1 MHSRRGQ
8 ETGGAGLRFFRI
20 FNAISNYP
28 AAPWLPEGNIILRF
42 LLEITFT
49 GEIVDRTSL
58 VEAGFDA
65 PPPGNEKMK
74 LYYTPGVC
82 SQAVHIA
89 LRELGA
95 DYTLEKV
102 DLATKKTE
110 SGNDFTRVNPLGY
123 VPALELDNGE
133 VLLEAPAILQY
144 LADLKPESMLAP
156 AAGTLERVRLQQQL
170 NFTASEL
177 HKSFGPFFAAVKPEG
192 EALEQ
197 AMTKLRRRF
206 DALDALLSD
215 GRSYAMGENFTVAD
229 TYMFVVAS
237 WSKIIGLDLSSWPHV
252 QKFVARVA
260 ARPRVQEVLR
270 REGLLDAA

>member
-1 MHSRRGQ
+1 M
-8 ETGGAGLRFFRI
+8 
-20 FNAISNYP
+20 
-28 AAPWLPEGNIILRF
+28 
-42 LLEITFT
+42 
-49 GEIVDRTSL
+49 
-58 VEAGFDA
+58 
-65 PPPGNEKMK
+65 
-74 LYYTPGVC
+74 
-82 SQAVHIA
+82 
-89 LRELGA
+89 
-95 DYTLEKV
+95 
-102 DLATKKTE
+102 
-110 SGNDFTRVNPLGY
+110 
-123 VPALELDNGE
+123 
-133 VLLEAPAILQY
+133 
-144 LADLKPESMLAP
+144 
-156 AAGTLERVRLQQQL
+156 GT
-170 NFTASEL
+170 
-177 HKSFGPFFAAVKPEG
+177 VKPEG